1 MNLYENI
8 GNVEFINR
16 SPFVFAMSYVNRVS
30 LIFFYLYIYPIS
42 EAIEILLFLK
52 KKLKNL
58 RYLHRVW
65 DSTS

>member
-30 LIFFYLYIYPIS
+30 LIFFIYIFIQLARRS
-42 EAIEILLFLK
+42 DRDSAFSK
-52 KKLKNL
+52 KKATKLKNL
-58 RYLHRVW
+58 RYLHRV
-65 DSTS
+65 